1 MKLVSEQ
8 LADAKVALDAACAE
22 RKAAIA
28 TKRRERAERKERE
41 RIREKELHRYDPK
54 IALQRA
60 KVETKSRKS
69 LKKYHDRIKRE
80 GKKSKPVASSIAP
93 ISIIKSDLNIWEQT
107 SAEDLIAAY
116 RSSIGAPVSR
126 DPEMIDAPVAQ
137 VRWDLADEIA
147 AKQSDL
153 ARAYQVWRAALSDK
167 APFTVAKEVLF
178 AETSLASVDKRYHW
192 RKGTAKKH
200 LLVALRHFAS
210 LRGNV
215 PRYADWKF
223 DPTDPFSTLEKSK

>member
-1 MKLVSEQ
+1 MTVETDNAAARKRAKSERA
-8 LADAKVALDAACAE
+8 LARVAA
-22 RKAAIA
+22 
-28 TKRRERAERKERE
+28 ERAERV
-41 RIREKELHRYDPK
+41 LPTYDPK
-54 IALQRA
+54 LAAQRA
-60 KVETKSRKS
+60 KVEAKSRKN

-80 GKKSKPVASSIAP
+80 GKKSKPVTASIAP
-93 ISIIKSDLNIWEQT
+93 ISILKAELNIWEQT

-126 DPEMIDAPVAQ
+126 DPEMIDAPIAQ

-153 ARAYQVWRAALSDK
+153 ARAYQDWRAALTER

-178 AETSLASVDKRYHW
+178 AEMSLASVDKRYRW

-200 LLVALRHFAS
+200 LLVALRHFAAI
-210 LRGNV
+210 RGNT
-215 PRYADWKF
+215 PRNAHDWNYDPADPLRSIK
-223 DPTDPFSTLEKSK
+223 DKAK